1 MVLLI
6 VHLPSTNLMC
16 FCVTESGLTLSATVK
31 ASIAGLGTFL
41 LISICVIAELITNC
55 RVKKRVQQARKSQG
69 EQDAVMVAPSREVS
83 GMMTEIWCCIIS
95 ESSCLR
101 YDAYMSSLNTR
112 CSCWYCMIDHCTV
125 NFAFFFMSAYFHCC
139 EYLFSMLNV
148 VVFTIRYASIVLYFC
163 KFLTVSKLV

>member
-83 GMMTEIWCCIIS
+83 GMMMEI
-95 ESSCLR
+95 
-101 YDAYMSSLNTR
+101 
-112 CSCWYCMIDHCTV
+112 
-125 NFAFFFMSAYFHCC
+125 
-139 EYLFSMLNV
+139 
-148 VVFTIRYASIVLYFC
+148 
-163 KFLTVSKLV
+163 